1 VEEKHRILKD
11 RMLLL
16 GETLVKEREKNFQE
30 IQQMK
35 AIVVKLQEDN
45 KRMKELMIRVGE
57 QLSRTA
63 RKEDL
68 MILQRQFNLFRN

>member
-1 VEEKHRILKD
+1 
-11 RMLLL
+11 MLLL

-63 RKEDL
+63 RKDDL